1 MNKGPTDKQL
11 IAWAIENKRVDILVE
26 YKWGYILC
34 PGQIELVRKIA
45 FLEHR
50 KMSVSAMTRWGKSFC
65 VTIGLALLIDF
76 GVPAKIAFLGPK
88 QEQAGILR
96 QYLAELILADK
107 SLLSKAQIYVTG
119 EERIVKE
126 ASRKRMTFK
135 TGAEYRVFS
144 GEGDADRLMGFGCV
158 PPGAKIITN
167 QGIMTA
173 EQIWKTGEKLFI
185 YSYNHKSKRCEFQR
199 IKRKIMNPGRN
210 LIKINYTKGDF
221 IVTDNHPVYIKG
233 KGYIEAKHVRN
244 KDTLLKCNCYSNYYG
259 NNSMLSMRKHNRE
272 KTESYSESKE
282 TLLQSQVQSRMAKGE
297 EQSIVG
303 RWEKENYLQRM
314 WKRILHK
321 QKSNKGKDLL
331 QLRMQR
337 QCSKETTK
345 KKIDFNM
352 QILWKRIPSYTRK
365 KGLSVLFKSV
375 CKQRSCGKNDDG
387 KESSMERRNQKHAMG
402 SRFQQETKKPNKGK
416 GWSHVLFMWK
426 DWILTNTSYRLQ
438 QAKQQERESCYFMPQ
453 LPLQDQL
460 QKRDVEE
467 VIVTRIE
474 KIPAEEKTYNFE
486 VENNNNYFVDG
497 ILTHNCD
504 ILVRDEACL
513 INREAYTKSSRML
526 GDHPESAVEIEL
538 FNPWKR
544 DNKAFEHTL
553 DPAWHQIHIGWQQA
567 LKEGRTTQRFIDQQR
582 KDLLPM
588 EFTVL
593 YDSNFPEQGEDSLF
607 SLAWINA
614 AEKINF
620 NFHNMQIN
628 LRNQIEELRNQRH
641 KMGESQFKSQMDQ
654 LQKELAKFI
663 NIIAC
668 DLAEGGKDET
678 VIIWGI
684 EYDNKFQVVGTYS
697 EPKSEPMRVVGRIVN
712 RAMSFIPG
720 DVKGRVNIDRIGIGS
735 GPLSRLKEVLH
746 TERNLNNIKV
756 TGCHFGEKAIKKDI
770 FHNKKAEN
778 YFRLADLMR
787 DQMIDIPVNHK
798 IRAQLVAEGKDRTSS
813 NRRII
818 VDPEDNSPDW
828 ADALVYLVWKDKSG
842 MQFAFS

>member
-1 MNKGPTDKQL
+1 MKQGPTDKQL
-11 IAWAIENKRVDILVE
+11 IEWAVENKRVDILVE
-26 YKWGYILC
+26 HKWGYILS

-144 GEGDADRLMGFGCV
+144 GEGDADRLMGFGC
-158 PPGAKIITN
+158 
-167 QGIMTA
+167 
-173 EQIWKTGEKLFI
+173 
-185 YSYNHKSKRCEFQR
+185 
-199 IKRKIMNPGRN
+199 
-210 LIKINYTKGDF
+210 
-221 IVTDNHPVYIKG
+221 
-233 KGYIEAKHVRN
+233 
-244 KDTLLKCNCYSNYYG
+244 
-259 NNSMLSMRKHNRE
+259 
-272 KTESYSESKE
+272 
-282 TLLQSQVQSRMAKGE
+282 
-297 EQSIVG
+297 
-303 RWEKENYLQRM
+303 
-314 WKRILHK
+314 
-321 QKSNKGKDLL
+321 
-331 QLRMQR
+331 
-337 QCSKETTK
+337 
-345 KKIDFNM
+345 
-352 QILWKRIPSYTRK
+352 
-365 KGLSVLFKSV
+365 
-375 CKQRSCGKNDDG
+375 
-387 KESSMERRNQKHAMG
+387 
-402 SRFQQETKKPNKGK
+402 
-416 GWSHVLFMWK
+416 
-426 DWILTNTSYRLQ
+426 
-438 QAKQQERESCYFMPQ
+438 
-453 LPLQDQL
+453 
-460 QKRDVEE
+460 
-467 VIVTRIE
+467 
-474 KIPAEEKTYNFE
+474 
-486 VENNNNYFVDG
+486 
-497 ILTHNCD
+497 D
-504 ILVRDEACL
+504 ILIRDEACL
-513 INREAYTKSSRML
+513 INRTAYAKSSRML

-553 DPAWHQIHIGWQQA
+553 DPEWHQIHIGWQQA
-567 LKEGRTTQRFIDQQR
+567 VKEGRTTQRFIDQQR